1 MTTLF
6 LDLETYSETPIK
18 HGVHAYAEKAEV
30 LLFAYAID
38 DGPVHVV
45 DMANPNAD
53 DPPFP
58 LMRLDRSTTT
68 FVMHNSGFDR
78 VVLKHALGI
87 DIPVERI
94 HDTMVQALAHSLPGS
109 LGTLS
114 AIFGLPADQAKD
126 KEGKKL
132 INLFC
137 KPRPQ
142 TSKER
147 RATRDT
153 HPREWQQFIE
163 YARLDI
169 EATRAIY
176 KKLPPW
182 NYSGRELSLWGLD
195 QRINDRGFAVDIGL
209 ARAAISAVDQTQRTL
224 ATRTRSAT
232 GGAVESA
239 SRRDALLAYILREHG
254 VELPDMQAGTLE
266 RRIADPDLPEPV
278 RELLAIR
285 LQASTTSTTKYKA
298 LINAVSSDGR
308 LRGTL
313 QFCGASR
320 TGRWAGRTFQP
331 QNLARPNMKQADID
345 YGIEAIKAGCADLLF
360 ENVMELASNAVRGCI
375 VAPEGKKLVI
385 SDLSNI
391 EGRVLA
397 WLAGEEW
404 KLKAFREFDQGTG
417 HDLYKLAYARS
428 FSVPPEEVTKDQRQ
442 LGKVQELALGY
453 QGAVGAFSSMAAL
466 YGMELPEERVLQV
479 VKAWRKANP
488 NITSFWYELEDAVK
502 QALVSDGELRCRKL
516 TVRRDKGWLRIILP
530 SGRSLCYP
538 APRVEN
544 GKLSY
549 MGMNSY
555 TKRWERI
562 ATYGGKLVENCT
574 QAVARDVMA
583 ANMQR
588 IEDAGYEI
596 VLSVHDEL
604 ITESSLLVDGVTKK
618 VHDTGWLLPSG
629 EVVPLSKH
637 LSALLATNPEWS
649 EGLPLAAGGFET
661 YRYRK
666 D

>member
-6 LDLETYSETPIK
+6 LDLETYSEVPIK

-30 LLFAYAID
+30 LLLAMALD
-38 DGPVHVV
+38 DGPVSVH
-45 DMANPNAD
+45 DFANSPTMAHFDLIPTLERAD
-53 DPPFP
+53 
-58 LMRLDRSTTT
+58 TI
-68 FVMHNSGFDR
+68 VIHNSGFDR
-78 VVLKHALGI
+78 IVLKHALGI

-114 AIFGLPADQAKD
+114 EIFGLPSDQAKD

-137 KPRPQ
+137 KPRPK

-147 RATRDT
+147 RATRET

-169 EATRAIY
+169 EATRALY
-176 KKLPPW
+176 HKLPRW
-182 NYSGRELSLWGLD
+182 NFSDGELRLWHLD
-195 QRINDRGFAVDIGL
+195 QRINDRGVRVDTRL
-209 ARAAISAVDQTQRTL
+209 ARAAI
-224 ATRTRSAT
+224 
-232 GGAVESA
+232 GAVESA
-239 SRRDALLAYILREHG
+239 QANLSARTSEATRGAVGSTTQRDALLQHLLGEYG
-254 VELPDMQAGTLE
+254 VSLPDLQSGTLE
-266 RRIADPDLPEPV
+266 RRLNDPDLPEPV

-285 LQASTTSTTKYKA
+285 LQASTTSTTKYRA
-298 LINAVSSDGR
+298 LINAVSSDDR

-313 QFCGASR
+313 QFCGAAR

-331 QNLARPNMKQADID
+331 QNLPRPTMKQKEID
-345 YGIEAIKAGCADLLF
+345 DGIEAFVAGCADLVVPD
-360 ENVMELASNAVRGCI
+360 VMALASNAIRGCI

-404 KLKAFREFDQGTG
+404 KLRAFREFDAGKG
-417 HDLYKLAYARS
+417 HDLYKLTYARS
-428 FSVPPEEVTKDQRQ
+428 FGVPPEAVTKDQRQ

-466 YGMELPEERVLQV
+466 YGMELPEDKVLEL
-479 VKAWRKANP
+479 VKAWRKANS
-488 NITSFWYELEDAVK
+488 NIASFWYELEDTVK
-502 QALVSDGELRCRKL
+502 QALIQPDITLTCRELKV
-516 TVRRDKGWLRIILP
+516 VRNKAWLRIILP

-538 APRVEN
+538 SPRIED

-549 MGMNSY
+549 MGINSY
-555 TKRWERI
+555 TKKWERI
-562 ATYGGKLVENCT
+562 KTYGGKLVENAT

-583 ANMQR
+583 ANMPS
-588 IEDAGYEI
+588 IEAAGYEI

-604 ITESSLLVDGVTKK
+604 ITEASDTAAAKVTWRLGVGKGLVDLASPSAGELSLL
-618 VHDTGWLLPSG
+618 
-629 EVVPLSKH
+629 LS
-637 LSALLATNPEWS
+637 TNPSWAPD
-649 EGLPLAAGGFET
+649 LPLAAGGFET
-661 YRYRK
+661 LRYRK
-666 D
+666 E